1 MKNNTKLIME
11 TWRRFL
17 KEGPDGID
25 KPLPDEA
32 EFESDDPPEDAD
44 LSGNPFD
51 REVQGG
57 GPGGEYIPDEGIIDD
72 LLGVLEINPSASDEE
87 LMEKVP
93 EAYREDIDAARKQL
107 GVDYEEDDEVE
118 PLSGY
123 EMNPYDDGGSAWAE
137 DDYDKSYNP
146 ESDY

>member
-25 KPLPDEA
+25 EPLPDEA
-32 EFESDDPPEDAD
+32 EFESDMPPVDAD
-44 LSGNPFD
+44 LSDDPFD

-57 GPGGEYIPDEGIIDD
+57 GPDGEYMPDEGIIDD
-72 LLGVLEINPSASDEE
+72 LLTVLEINPSASDEE

-93 EAYREDIDAARKQL
+93 EAYQEDIDAARKRQ

-118 PLSGY
+118 S
-123 EMNPYDDGGSAWAE
+123 MNPYDDGDSDFAN
-137 DDYDKSYNP
+137 DDYDNSYDP